1 MPVPTRWLGALL
13 TLLSLAPAARAGEVP
28 PAARSAEDSI
38 VIPVGCADGITA
50 AQLSLTGTSDCLTA
64 THRPPANR

>member
-13 TLLSLAPAARAGEVP
+13 TLLSLAPVARAGEVA
-28 PAARSAEDSI
+28 PATRSAEDSI

-50 AQLSLTGTSDCLTA
+50 AQLSLTGTHDCLAPIRRTA
-64 THRPPANR
+64 TNR